1 MSSGSMRVVALHIS
15 NAVPLARTFSACS
28 MLCYTPKTLREY
40 TCRGVR
46 GEVAE
51 RLNAAVC

>member
-1 MSSGSMRVVALHIS
+1 MSSGSMQVVALHTS
-15 NAVPLARTFSACS
+15 NAVPLARSPSACS
-28 MLCYTPKTLREY
+28 MLCYTPKTPPEY
-40 TCRGVR
+40 TSGDVR